1 MACGQSIRLKR
12 KWQHIY
18 GYILSNQKKAG
29 TAGLPCRFMPVSFG
43 FVNSVPII
51 PADIIIDNNVIFPG
65 SGRNEQTPA
74 VIVTAGV
81 AGRRGQGPAAAGAAE
96 AAAIEVAERSPVSDF
111 LNSTPDQH
119 HASLPNTPARCRK
132 HSSVC
137 SRRGCPA

>member
-51 PADIIIDNNVIFPG
+51 PADIIIDNNVLFFRDQAEMNKPLQSLSLQGLPVEGDKVRRLRVQRKPRPLRLRKGVPSAIF
-65 SGRNEQTPA
+65 
-74 VIVTAGV
+74 
-81 AGRRGQGPAAAGAAE
+81 
-96 AAAIEVAERSPVSDF
+96 
-111 LNSTPDQH
+111 
-119 HASLPNTPARCRK
+119 
-132 HSSVC
+132 
-137 SRRGCPA
+137 